1 MSITVEFSG
10 ITARIILS
18 GDIDYSTQEK
28 NLKEY
33 NKALNAKNIKQ
44 IQVDLANVTFLDSSG
59 IRALLSLQVKAGKK
73 GISMLL
79 LNCNNLIREIFEIG
93 GFDKMFTMQ

>member
-1 MSITVEFSG
+1 MSITVTFAG
-10 ITARIILS
+10 TTARIILS

-33 NKALNAKNIKQ
+33 SKVLNVRNIKQ
-44 IQVDLANVTFLDSSG
+44 VQVDLAKVTFLDSSG
-59 IRALLSLQVKAGKK
+59 IRALLSLQAKAGKK

-79 LNCNNLIREIFEIG
+79 LNCNSSIREIFEIG
-93 GFDKMFTMQ
+93 GFDKMFTIQ